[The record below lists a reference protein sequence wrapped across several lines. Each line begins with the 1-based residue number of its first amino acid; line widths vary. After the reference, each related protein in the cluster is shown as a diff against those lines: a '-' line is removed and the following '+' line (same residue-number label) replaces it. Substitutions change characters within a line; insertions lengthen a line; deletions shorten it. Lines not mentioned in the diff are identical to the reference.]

1 MHFGQFN
8 LMGHRERGTQAARL
22 YAEATE
28 QVKLAEAA
36 GFEIAWF
43 AEHHFSNY
51 CTCPSPLMMV
61 AHAAAV
67 TERIRLG
74 PAIVVVPLYNPLRLI
89 SELGQADNLCNGRLV
104 LGMGSGY
111 QPFEFDRLGADL
123 DVSKPQTEEFM
134 EMMEQAFANESFA
147 FDGEFYQMP
156 ETHIACRP
164 VQPNPEVWVAGDAAL
179 LHRVC
184 AQRGHIPMFTGRL
197 FGADYIAHQR
207 DRLAESY
214 RAEGKDPDAMRF
226 GVQRYLC
233 ICDSREE
240 ALEYAEH
247 CRHQSRIANNLR
259 NGIEVVENGF
269 VIEQPMENEP
279 TLEAMVDNLL
289 VGDAETVA
297 ERLTEEIR
305 RARPHH
311 VMFHTQ
317 VGASDFK
324 QAMRSIEKFATEV
337 RPLIEKE
344 LGPLEDYE
352 TRAAPAAAE

>member
-8 LMGHRERGTQAARL
+8 LMGHRERGTPAARL

-28 QVKLAEAA
+28 QVKLAEAV

-61 AHAAAV
+61 AHAGAV

-74 PAIVVVPLYNPLRLI
+74 PAIVVVPLYNPVRLI
-89 SELGQADNLCNGRLV
+89 SEIGQADGLTNGRLV

-111 QPFEFDRLGADL
+111 QPFEFDRLGADI

-134 EMMEQAFANESFA
+134 EMIEQAFANESFA
-147 FDGEFYQMP
+147 FDGEFYKMP

-164 VQPNPEVWVAGDAAL
+164 VQPMPEVWVAGDAAV

-184 AQRGHIPMFTGRL
+184 AKRGYIPMFTGRL
-197 FGADYIAHQR
+197 YGADYIVRQR
-207 DRLAESY
+207 DRLADTY
-214 RAEGKDPDAMRF
+214 LAEGQDPAAMRF
-226 GVQRYLC
+226 GVQRYFC
-233 ICDSREE
+233 ITDSREE
-240 ALEYAEH
+240 SLEFVEH
-247 CRHQSRIANNLR
+247 CRHQSRLASNLR
-259 NGIEVVENGF
+259 HGIEMIDRGMVS
-269 VIEQPMENEP
+269 EQPMEDEP
-279 TLEAMVDNLL
+279 TLEEMVDNLL

-311 VMFHTQ
+311 IMFHTQ
-317 VGASDFK
+317 VGGSDFR
-324 QAMRSIEKFATEV
+324 QAMRSIESFATDV
-337 RPLIEKE
+337 RPMIEKE
-344 LGPLEDYE
+344 LGPLDDYE
-352 TRAAPAAAE
+352 SRVAAAAE